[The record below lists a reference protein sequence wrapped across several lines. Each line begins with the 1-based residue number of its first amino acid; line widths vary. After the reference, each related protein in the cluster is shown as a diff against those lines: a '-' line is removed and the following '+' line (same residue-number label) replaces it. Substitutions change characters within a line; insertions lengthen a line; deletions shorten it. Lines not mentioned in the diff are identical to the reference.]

1 MKKLDIKRALREH
14 HMTQVEL
21 CKRTGLLTQNM
32 SPIINGNPTISKL
45 TQIAEGI
52 GCDITDLFYPDPA
65 DEAAEKVRVEQKEV
79 EESVTKFKKER
90 VRANGPLGRTLGEY
104 LGAIDLDKITEDY
117 YAQIGAIK
125 EKIYEAFPSFKKEDI
140 DNIIE
145 KFKKL
150 DVEIGGT
157 LALKHTAT
165 HRTTLGAPNWSG
177 LADKNHQFAYGSS
190 PLAFPAV
197 EWSGEGKNIEKLMKD
212 LEAEKENG
220 QENAQPEGTQQ
231 GNIQPESAKTTIQT
245 STFCPHCGKKVRVGV
260 VLLPEE

>member
-65 DEAAEKVRVEQKEV
+65 DEAAEKAE
-79 EESVTKFKKER
+79 KER
-90 VRANGPLGRTLGEY
+90 KAREMVENIQKRLTGDTGKKVCA
-104 LGAIDLDKITEDY
+104 LDDEQAT
-117 YAQIGAIK
+117 
-125 EKIYEAFPSFKKEDI
+125 
-140 DNIIE
+140 
-145 KFKKL
+145 
-150 DVEIGGT
+150 
-157 LALKHTAT
+157 T

-177 LADKNHQFAYGSS
+177 LTDKNHQFAYGSS
-190 PLAFPAV
+190 PLALPAV
-197 EWSGEGKNIEKLMKD
+197 EWQGEGEYIEKLMKD
-212 LEAEKENG
+212 LEAKKENG
-220 QENAQPEGTQQ
+220 QENAPQEGIQQ
-231 GNIQPESAKTTIQT
+231 ENIQPESTQTTIQT